1 MSLTNYTGRTILW
14 WGRFDRNYSRNRIL
28 ISLLRRNGFIL
39 RDFVPLSSYF
49 GALQALVA
57 DPGPADLIWVPCFR
71 HRDFISAKR
80 YGNKHQIP
88 VVFDPLISAW
98 DKAVFE
104 RRKFSPGSHRSKRL
118 LHWEQSLFGRADA
131 VVADTHPHAEFYQ
144 TSLTSDPNKT
154 FVIPVGAEQSLFL
167 QQPDHPCGRPPEILF
182 FGSFID
188 LQGPEVIV
196 AAARLVPA
204 ARWTMLGDGP
214 LRSVCE
220 TGGSG
225 CDNLFFEDW
234 LPYEQLP
241 QRIGRADIILGIF
254 GGSAKASR
262 VIPNK
267 VYQALA
273 CGRPVV
279 TRQSDA
285 YPAILSENEDEGGL
299 FLTPPADP
307 AALAEKIQTLLRQ
320 PDRFH
325 AWGQSARLLFDQ
337 HFSETAIETALAE
350 LFAALEI

>member
-1 MSLTNYTGRTILW
+1 MSSQDCTRRTILW
-14 WGRFDRNYSRNRIL
+14 WGRFDRNYSRNRLL
-28 ISLLRRNGFIL
+28 ISLMRRNGFTL
-39 RDFVPLSSYF
+39 RDFVPISSYF
-49 GALQALVA
+49 GSLQAMVA

-71 HRDFISAKR
+71 HRDFNAARR
-80 YGNKHQIP
+80 YGDKHRIP

-104 RRKFSPGSHRSKRL
+104 RKKFSSQSRRSRRL
-118 LHWEQSLFGRADA
+118 LRWEQALFSRADA
-131 VVADTHPHAEFYQ
+131 VIADTHPHGEFYQ
-144 TSLTSDPNKT
+144 GCLTSDPKKT
-154 FVIPVGAEQSLFL
+154 FVIPVGAEQPLFCP
-167 QQPDHPCGRPPEILF
+167 QPDRACGRAPEILF

-196 AAARLVPA
+196 AAAQRVPE

-214 LRSVCE
+214 QRSRCE
-220 TGGSG
+220 TAGRG

-241 QRIGRADIILGIF
+241 QRIGRADIVLGIF
-254 GGSAKASR
+254 GDSAKASR

-279 TRQSDA
+279 TRHSDA
-285 YPAILSENEDEGGL
+285 YPTIVLDNPDMHGL

-307 AALAEKIQTLLRQ
+307 AALAEQIRTMLRQ
-320 PDRFH
+320 PDRFQS
-325 AWGQSARLLFDQ
+325 WGHQARLLFDH
-337 HFSETAIETALAE
+337 HFSETAIETALRE
-350 LFAALEI
+350 LFAALKF

>member
-1 MSLTNYTGRTILW
+1 MSILHSTHRSILW

-28 ISLLRRNGFIL
+28 LSLLRRNDFNV
-39 RDFVPLSSYF
+39 RDFVPFSSYF
-49 GALQALVA
+49 GSLQARLA

-71 HRDFISAKR
+71 HRDFNSARR
-80 YGNKHQIP
+80 YGDKHRIP

-104 RRKFSPGSHRSKRL
+104 REKFPPGSRRSQRL
-118 LHWEQSLFGRADA
+118 LHWEQSLYRRADA
-131 VVADTHPHAEFYQ
+131 VIADTHPHAEFYQ
-144 TSLTSDPNKT
+144 SSLASDPHKT
-154 FVIPVGAEQSLFL
+154 FVIPVGAEQPLFR

-182 FGSFID
+182 WGSFID

-196 AAARLVPA
+196 SAARRVPE

-214 LRSVCE
+214 LRGRCE
-220 TGGSG
+220 TSGSD
-225 CDNLFFEDW
+225 CANLFFEDW
-234 LPYEQLP
+234 LPYEHLP
-241 QRIGRADIILGIF
+241 KRIGRADIILGIF

-285 YPAILSENEDEGGL
+285 YPAKVRDDADKHGL
-299 FLTPPADP
+299 FTIPPANP
-307 AALAEKIQTLLRQ
+307 AALAEQIQTLLRQ
-320 PDRFH
+320 PDRLKS
-325 AWGQSARLLFDQ
+325 WGHRARRLFDQ
-337 HFSETAIETALAE
+337 HFSETAIETALTE
-350 LFAALEI
+350 LFAALKN